1 LSGQG
6 ESDAERALLPLVCLT
21 KKSVRTPGNTI
32 PDSVALHILSFLTPA
47 PKPEMLPAISKG
59 FADARQ
65 IIQLRPSIND
75 ILKIGT
81 PFSLQVFNAYWG
93 IAQVDNSIRLIE
105 DAKLPHEEGANQEPL
120 AAAQS
125 ISQRKA
131 NHDWFEFIGNLL
143 AKQQLPFVSIALGA
157 VILLS
162 RIDADV
168 LSVLGAALVTAGV
181 AGLAMHHSSTNGE
194 AENNV
199 AKRACL

>member
-32 PDSVALHILSFLTPA
+32 PVSVAPHILSFLTPA
-47 PKPEMLPAISKG
+47 PKPEMLPVISEG
-59 FADARQ
+59 FAYAHQ
-65 IIQLRPSIND
+65 IIQFRPSIND
-75 ILKIGT
+75 TLKIGT

-162 RIDADV
+162 FINTGM
-168 LSVLGAALVTAGV
+168 LFLGGALIAAGV